1 MSREDPAIVV
11 ANPWQELRRF
21 TRARI
26 ALGRSGNS
34 LPTDEVLRFGLAHA
48 QARDAVHV
56 PLDVSLLRDGLES
69 LGYPVLHAASRAS
82 DRQAYLLRPDCGRR
96 LSGESVA
103 ALDNALYQ
111 PCDLLFVLADG
122 LSPQAVQRHA
132 LPVLAR
138 MEPLLR
144 DGWRVGP
151 VVVATQ
157 ARVALGDEIGALLR
171 AEIVAVMIG
180 ERPGLTSPDSLG
192 IYLTYAPRVGRT
204 DAERHCISNIRPEG
218 LPYPTAARELHRLLE
233 RARRFRAS
241 GIALKAEATLKAE
254 TILKAEDDAVGQ
266 VQHESGAQVSHEGQR
281 QHGGQQGRP

>member
-1 MSREDPAIVV
+1 MSREDPAVVV

-34 LPTDEVLRFGLAHA
+34 LPTGEVLRFSLAHA

-56 PLDVSLLRDGLES
+56 PLDASLLRKGLES
-69 LGYPVLHAASRAS
+69 LGHPVLQVASRAA
-82 DRQAYLLRPDCGRR
+82 DRQAYLLRPDYGRR
-96 LSGESVA
+96 LARESVA
-103 ALDNALYQ
+103 ALDGAPLR

-132 LPVLAR
+132 LPVLAQ

-144 DGWRVGP
+144 DGWRTGP

-157 ARVALGDEIGALLR
+157 ARVALGDEIGALLG

-180 ERPGLTSPDSLG
+180 ERPGLSSPDSLG
-192 IYLTYAPRVGRT
+192 IYLTYAPRIGRT
-204 DAERHCISNIRPEG
+204 DAERNCISNIRLEG
-218 LPYPTAARELHRLLE
+218 LSYPAAAGELQRLLE
-233 RARRFRAS
+233 SARRFRAS
-241 GIALKAEATLKAE
+241 GIALTAGAALQPAVALKA
-254 TILKAEDDAVGQ
+254 KDDAVGQ
-266 VQHESGAQVSHEGQR
+266 VQHESGPQISHEGER
-281 QHGGQQGRP
+281 QHRGQEGRP